1 MAYRIFIVE
10 DEALIAESLEEILE
24 VLDHEVVGIA
34 DNGPDALKMIEESKP
49 DLMLLDIQIKGKMDG
64 IDVAKKIKDISKA
77 PFIFTTAFADGE
89 TIERAKDEGPY
100 GYVVKPYGIND
111 IRVAIEIA
119 ISNARSFNELKES
132 QDNLS
137 FEGSHQLFIK
147 TDSRLVKLKDEEI
160 LYIEAKGDY
169 MLFKTREKGHIVH
182 STMKNVEAKLD
193 PNIFLRIHRS
203 FIINLNEIVDIEDS
217 SVLIEKKVIPI
228 SKSYKDGLMKRINL
242 L

>member
-1 MAYRIFIVE
+1 MAYKIFIVE
-10 DEALIAESLEEILE
+10 DEALIAESLQEILE
-24 VLDHEVVGIA
+24 VLDHEVLGIA
-34 DNGPDALKMIEESKP
+34 DNGIDALKMIEKTDP
-49 DLMLLDIQIKGKMDG
+49 DLILMDIQLKGEMDG
-64 IDVAKKIKDISKA
+64 IDVAESLKEKSQV

-89 TIERAKDEGPY
+89 TIERAKDKGPY

-119 ISNARSFNELKES
+119 ISNAKAFSELKES
-132 QDNLS
+132 NENLS

-147 TDSRLVKLKDEEI
+147 TDSRLVKLKDEDI

-169 MLFKTREKGHIVH
+169 MLFKTREKGHVVH

-193 PNIFLRIHRS
+193 PNIFIRIHRS
-203 FIINLNEIVDIEDS
+203 FIINLHEIVDIEDS

-228 SKSYKDGLMKRINL
+228 SKSYKQGFMKRINL